1 MSPRAPEPA
10 APSPRPKPMMTIK
23 PSRSWLPVDPRELW
37 AFRELLVRLTARDV
51 TLRYRQTALGVAWV
65 VLQPLLA
72 AGILTF
78 VFGSVAGLPAP
89 AGIPYFVFS
98 LAGMVAW
105 NTFSQTII
113 RSSGSLVANSQ
124 LVSKVYFPRLL
135 LPLSSVGSTF
145 VDTVVSFMLLAG
157 LMAVNGVQPG
167 WALVLL
173 PVWLLLL
180 LAVALGVGL
189 AAGALMVRYRD
200 VQFVL
205 PVAVQFLL
213 FASPIA
219 YTLASVPE
227 NARMWYELNPLTGLL
242 EGFRWSV
249 LGMPRPSTALMAYA
263 AGVSI
268 VALVVGT
275 AIFNRTERQFAD
287 VI

>member
-1 MSPRAPEPA
+1 MTPLAPDA
-10 APSPRPKPMMTIK
+10 ATDPQPRPLLTIR
-23 PSRSWLPVDPRELW
+23 PRRSWLPTNPRELW

-51 TLRYRQTALGVAWV
+51 TLRYRQTALGVIWV

-72 AGILTF
+72 AGILSF

-105 NTFSQTII
+105 NTFSQTTL
-113 RSSGSLVANSQ
+113 RASGALLGNSQ
-124 LVSKVYFPRLL
+124 LVSKVYFPRLM
-135 LPLSSVGSTF
+135 LPLSAVGSTL
-145 VDTVVSFMLLAG
+145 VDTVVSLLLLTG
-157 LMAVNGVQPG
+157 LMVATGVSPG
-167 WALVLL
+167 WAVVAVPL
-173 PVWLLLL
+173 WLLLL
-180 LAVALGVGL
+180 LAGAMGIGL
-189 AAGALMVRYRD
+189 ATGALMVRYRD

-205 PVAVQFLL
+205 PVAIQFLL

-219 YTLASVPE
+219 YTLASVP
-227 NARMWYELNPLTGLL
+227 ASAQWAYKLNPLTGLL

-249 LGMPRPSTALMAYA
+249 LGMPRPSTGLMLYA
-263 AGVSI
+263 GGVS
-268 VALVVGT
+268 LVMLLVGT

>member
-1 MSPRAPEPA
+1 MTPPAPESA
-10 APSPRPKPMMTIK
+10 AGPSSRPLLTIK
-23 PSRSWLPVDPRELW
+23 PRRSWLPANPRELW

-51 TLRYRQTALGVAWV
+51 TLRYRQTALGVTWV

-72 AGILTF
+72 AGILSF

-89 AGIPYFVFS
+89 PGIPYFIFS

-105 NTFSQTII
+105 NTFSQTVT
-113 RSSGSLVANSQ
+113 RASGSLVGNSQ
-124 LVSKVYFPRLL
+124 MVSKVYFPRLM
-135 LPLSSVGSTF
+135 LPLSSVGSTL
-145 VDTVVSFMLLAG
+145 VDTGVSFVLLVA
-157 LMAVNGVQPG
+157 LMAVKGVHPG
-167 WALVLL
+167 WAVVLTPL
-173 PVWLLLL
+173 WVFLL
-180 LAVALGVGL
+180 LASSLGLGL

-205 PVAVQFLL
+205 PVAIQFLL

-219 YTLASVPE
+219 YTLASVPA
-227 NARMWYELNPLTGLL
+227 NARWLYDLNPLTGLL

-249 LGMPRPSTALMAYA
+249 LGMPRPSTGLMLYA
-263 AGVSI
+263 GGISLVM
-268 VALVVGT
+268 LVVGT